1 MKRMGFL
8 AKLSSKGKLELV
20 EPSLEISES
29 YRLKSDSY
37 IDSSRLLLKNQKL
50 EEDVSMAYYSMYYMA
65 LSLLFKTGIK
75 CENHTAT
82 ILILKEIFGINNK
95 DIMFAKK
102 ERIDNQY
109 YVDFKVTESD
119 VEDLIEKASEFRKE
133 LYDFISKL
141 TSDTVEKYKVKLKS
155 LL

>member
-8 AKLSSKGKLELV
+8 AKLNSKGKLGFV
-20 EPSLEISES
+20 ETSSEISQS

-50 EEDVSMAYYSMYYMA
+50 EEAVSMGYYSMYYMA
-65 LSLLFKTGIK
+65 LSLLFKIGIK

-82 ILILKEIFGINNK
+82 ILILKEVFGINNE
-95 DIMFAKK
+95 DISFAKK
-102 ERIDNQY
+102 ERIDKQY
-109 YVDFKVTESD
+109 YVDFKVKESD

-141 TSDTVEKYKVKLKS
+141 TYDAIEKYKVKLKS